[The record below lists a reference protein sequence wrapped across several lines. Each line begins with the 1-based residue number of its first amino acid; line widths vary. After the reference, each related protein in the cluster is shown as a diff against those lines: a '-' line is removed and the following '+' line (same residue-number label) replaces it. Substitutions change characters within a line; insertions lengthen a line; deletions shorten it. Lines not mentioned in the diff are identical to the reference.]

1 MPYEGER
8 AGYRPLERIVNS
20 EQVRGLLARARQWQQ
35 ENTDYPVEPK
45 AAPEVEGILPDL
57 IIAFDSSWQET
68 PAGALQRDVYPS
80 AQVGYITLS
89 TVLLRTAEL
98 SRISQNRPMDP
109 AQYRRTRDESTT
121 PAALPGANLI
131 TGDNPSA
138 RTSFRSELYRMLA
151 TALSSDRSDGTAEEE
166 SLLSAYER
174 LLAGHHKGATKCPYS
189 KPDPDAP
196 DQDESCQLF
205 VGNDRERKIAIPTG
219 QSKCPCPKQ
228 RPIWSTDA
236 TRIHERFMEDG
247 PNGNQLGAVAQ
258 VLERLELLRYLRLIE
273 NNDNFLSQAHRIAFI
288 SDGQLAVFGGPSWMA
303 QALEMEIQR
312 VNAKVRERTGHDMI
326 IVAVEKTGRFVDHF
340 ELIDKTGAPGVPRFP
355 PRHLFVPTNDYITG
369 RIAPNETNR
378 PYGNATHFGRKL
390 FYKAANGY
398 RLVVTIAF
406 LNPQQRDLTKDDI
419 SLYPSLGRTCAL
431 LDGITSSQSPNSLMP
446 IRLAHHAAAIPIR
459 PSISVLQNL
468 AEGLMNYD

>member
-20 EQVRGLLARARQWQQ
+20 EQVRGLLSRSKQWRR
-35 ENTDYPVEPK
+35 EDTEYPVEPK
-45 AAPEVEGILPDL
+45 AAPEVVGMLPDH

-89 TVLLRTAEL
+89 TVLLKTAEL
-98 SRISQNRPMDP
+98 GRISQNRPMDP
-109 AQYRRTRDESTT
+109 AQYRRTRDESTIS
-121 PAALPGANLI
+121 AALPGANLI
-131 TGDNPSA
+131 TDDNPSA
-138 RTSFRSELYRMLA
+138 RTSFRSELYQMLA
-151 TALSSDRSDGTAEEE
+151 TALDSNQGNGAVAVE

-174 LLAGHHKGATKCPYS
+174 LLSGHHKGTTKCPYS
-189 KPDPDAP
+189 KSDPDAP
-196 DQDESCQLF
+196 EQEACQLA
-205 VGNDRERKIAIPTG
+205 VDNERERKFEIPAG
-219 QSKCPCPKQ
+219 RSKCHCSSQ
-228 RPIWSTDA
+228 LPIWSTDA
-236 TRIHERFMEDG
+236 IRIHERFMDDG

-258 VLERLELLRYLRLIE
+258 VLERLELLRYLHLIE

-303 QALEMEIQR
+303 QALELEIQR
-312 VNAKVRERTGHDMI
+312 VNTKVRERTGYDMI

-340 ELIDKTGAPGVPRFP
+340 ELIDKASEPGLPRFK
-355 PRHLFVPTNDYITG
+355 PRQLFMPTNDYITG

-378 PYGNATHFGRKL
+378 PYGSATHFGRKL

-398 RLVVTIAF
+398 RLVVTTAF
-406 LNPQQRDLTKDDI
+406 LNNPQSDLNNDDLT
-419 SLYPSLGRTCAL
+419 LYPSLGRTCAL

-459 PSISVLQNL
+459 PSVSVLQNL
-468 AEGLMNYD
+468 AEGLMNND